1 MLGYYCPAH
10 FHIII
15 IDQEYLRLSTCPS
28 AKRERNYSKHVYNR
42 HRRTGGSMIM
52 VGGHLN
58 DQGRKGGE
66 GVGGIASVLIASHQN
81 PLWKLMIS
89 TVR

>member
-1 MLGYYCPAH
+1 
-10 FHIII
+10 
-15 IDQEYLRLSTCPS
+15 
-28 AKRERNYSKHVYNR
+28 
-42 HRRTGGSMIM
+42 MIM

-66 GVGGIASVLIASHQN
+66 RVGGIASVLIASQQN

-89 TVR
+89 TVRGKTVGENLQLSVRREQSGCRMTESVSER